1 MRSAAVMMLLLPIAA
16 AASAKDPEPVVP
28 VAPVAAILPKATI
41 DREAAEQGKLLYGIY
56 CTSCHG
62 EQGRG
67 DGPSA
72 GSLQPRPA
80 NLTGLSRD
88 NDDRFPT
95 ARVIMSIDGRNRIP
109 GHDEGRMPIWGAS
122 FQESASDANQE
133 DQVRKKIL
141 HLVEFLKTLQ
151 LPGND

>member
-1 MRSAAVMMLLLPIAA
+1 MRSAAVMMLLLPIAT
-16 AASAKDPEPVVP
+16 AASDKDSEPTV
-28 VAPVAAILPKATI
+28 PVAAILPEATI
-41 DREAAEQGKLLYGIY
+41 DRDAAEQGKLLYGIY
-56 CTSCHG
+56 CTNCHG

-72 GSLQPRPA
+72 GGLQPRPA

-88 NDDRFPT
+88 NDGRFPT
-95 ARVIMSIDGRNRIP
+95 ARVIMSIDRRNRIP
-109 GHDEGRMPIWGAS
+109 GHDEGQMPIWGAS

-133 DQVRKKIL
+133 EQVRKKIL